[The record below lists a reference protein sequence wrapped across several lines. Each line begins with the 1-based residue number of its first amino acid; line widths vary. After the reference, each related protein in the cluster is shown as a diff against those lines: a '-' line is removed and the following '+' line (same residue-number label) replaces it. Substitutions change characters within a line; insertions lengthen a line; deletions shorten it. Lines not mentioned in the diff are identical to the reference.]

1 MSLNTDYRGKQTTD
15 KKKTSQD
22 LKRRI

>member
-1 MSLNTDYRGKQTTD
+1 MSLNTEGNKQS
-15 KKKTSQD
+15 KKIKTSQD